1 MYNLPVGV
9 GKELDDDMMEC
20 EWCGGKVDVD
30 DGEYVLNNQFCCKD
44 CLKEY
49 FVNTEDGYILSENY
63 EDWKTDK
70 LRELVKELREHYL
83 VYFSPNEDG
92 SSFIERREI
101 LNEIEKLNE
110 KVYNFV
116 DNAYYFFIEKNGSTL
131 EQLYHVI
138 DYLCGTELE
147 MK

>member
-1 MYNLPVGV
+1 MYNLPEGV
-9 GKELDDDMMEC
+9 GKELDDEMVIC
-20 EWCGGKVDVD
+20 EVCGHKEDVD
-30 DGEYVLNNQFCCKD
+30 DGEYVDGEFVCND
-44 CLKEY
+44 CIK
-49 FVNTEDGYILSENY
+49 FSFIKTEDGYIKVENY
-63 EDWKTDK
+63 DDWKTDK
-70 LRELVKELREHYL
+70 LRELVKELREHYQ

-147 MK
+147 IQ